1 MIGSVT
7 KAFVEALRGSQ
18 LIDENNVSVVLA
30 NDNGEG
36 TVNTALPA
44 VAIAIKG
51 TEMDDVT
58 GQYIGGLIQNEYI
71 VQLAVI
77 VPFYNQAA
85 SFDDNHQYDQM
96 DLAYRVMMYIGACAR
111 GYIKTE
117 GGTVIPLHYFDEL
130 RQKWEFS
137 MLYSGTETE
146 QTRGMEREMQ
156 VEVFVTRLIYR
167 CKLVNKEQLTDQFL
181 GYPLEAYKLHFE
193 EDQSIPITAIEI
205 AGPTTLQPNIE
216 TVYTVICT
224 PSNNTEMGSVA
235 VNNSPN
241 LLVNS
246 KTDIGHG
253 RMEVRVT
260 ALEDGDA
267 FLQAYIGS
275 ISTKKN
281 ITVASINKLRIVACF
296 GFDYK
301 TPTGGVY
308 DPNGGYTKIRVISE
322 ALTGNLYSTDGDLA
336 GEYQYEGSTVVPGTI
351 FKGNPTGNDSG
362 IYLDYAIVDML
373 NAQVNGFKLTLRNL
387 ASGTYRVKLYFNTK
401 SSAYSANITNGT
413 YTLNTPEAYDVR
425 FQMPSDPNTWVDNYT
440 TTVEQV
446 SIVGNSHTMTI
457 SGMPDTNII
466 ILQLV
471 DLEKIT

>member
-77 VPFYNQAA
+77 VPFDNQAA

-111 GYIKTE
+111 GYIKTD

-167 CKLVNKEQLTDQFL
+167 CKIVNKEQLTDQML
-181 GYPLEAYKLHFE
+181 GYPLEAYKLQLK
-193 EDQSIPITAIEI
+193 DKPQVPITELYMSTTPNVTVGSSGICLGNIRPSDNTQFERVAII
-205 AGPTTLQPNIE
+205 SSSNIRINSFNKSRTFF
-216 TVYTVICT
+216 TVSFTG
-224 PSNNTEMGSVA
+224 TEVGEGFIKV
-235 VNNSPN
+235 
-241 LLVNS
+241 
-246 KTDIGHG
+246 
-253 RMEVRVT
+253 
-260 ALEDGDA
+260 
-267 FLQAYIGS
+267 YIGS
-275 ISTKKN
+275 VE
-281 ITVASINKLRIVACF
+281 ITRTVNVNPAN
-296 GFDYK
+296 
-301 TPTGGVY
+301 
-308 DPNGGYTKIRVISE
+308 SE
-322 ALTGNLYSTDGDLA
+322 
-336 GEYQYEGSTVVPGTI
+336 
-351 FKGNPTGNDSG
+351 
-362 IYLDYAIVDML
+362 
-373 NAQVNGFKLTLRNL
+373 
-387 ASGTYRVKLYFNTK
+387 
-401 SSAYSANITNGT
+401 
-413 YTLNTPEAYDVR
+413 
-425 FQMPSDPNTWVDNYT
+425 
-440 TTVEQV
+440 
-446 SIVGNSHTMTI
+446 
-457 SGMPDTNII
+457 
-466 ILQLV
+466 
-471 DLEKIT
+471 